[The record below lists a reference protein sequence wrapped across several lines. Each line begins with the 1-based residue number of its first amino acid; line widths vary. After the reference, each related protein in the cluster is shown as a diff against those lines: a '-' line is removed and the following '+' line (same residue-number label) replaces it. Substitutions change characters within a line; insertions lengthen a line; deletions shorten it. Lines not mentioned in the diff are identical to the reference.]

1 MPINK
6 HEVALLSQLIPF
18 RIIVPTK
25 GIIELWASYS
35 FTGPVF
41 HAVSLPAL

>member
-6 HEVALLSQLIPF
+6 NEVALLSQLVPF

-35 FTGPVF
+35 FTGLVF
-41 HAVSLPAL
+41 HTISLPEL